1 MSSLLALSFH
11 PAFYPP
17 KSGGEERL
25 YNIYS
30 SLSKNF
36 KVKLITFTYPNSE
49 NVVERVTHNENF
61 TEIRVP
67 KTKVSAVF
75 HHFVNRCSDIK
86 ECSAVVTSIES
97 RFNKNFKEVI
107 ETEIRSADIVIFV
120 YPFLYTVPERLLKNK
135 KVVYESHNL
144 EYELMKD
151 AFSGS
156 TLGKFLLDYVFRLE
170 KSLSTKSDCIFTVSE
185 ENKTQLASFYKV
197 DPNKIYL
204 SPNGVN
210 PGIYNDLYNDLY
222 KDFIKEKFQEENF
235 QQEGIKTQTSKKQ
248 LFKQSS
254 EELYD
259 EFSSLKAQKIC
270 AFIGSYHPPNI
281 EAIENIQKIA
291 LKMPDTIFLVAGN
304 ASQYFID
311 SGLVEKTD
319 TEICREISKQ
329 KVILKEG
336 FYGVE
341 YWDSIPTVWCKPEFG
356 ISLSD
361 SIESLEMKVYSP
373 EEKELKTQI
382 NEIGSNP
389 ATIKLNEGWSQVK
402 IDRRAVELK
411 DDFKEDSKDD
421 SKNINWD
428 ILFECKPFKNNTRN
442 LGVALQEISYSEN
455 GEIFR
460 FDLSK
465 GPNQPFTLKAA
476 KNVVLLGRVTDEEKK
491 ALYKIADLALNP
503 MTSGSGTNIKMLDYM
518 AAGLPVISTP
528 VGARGLDL
536 EDSKNALICEISD
549 FPERISRILADRK
562 LYTEIRNNGRKHVV
576 EKFDW
581 SKIAAEMGKV
591 LGQI

>member
-1 MSSLLALSFH
+1 MSTLLALSFH

-49 NVVERVTHNENF
+49 NVVERVNHNENF
-61 TEIRVP
+61 MEIRIP

-107 ETEIRSADIVIFV
+107 KTEIGSVDIVIFV

-135 KVVYESHNL
+135 KIVYESHNL

-170 KSLSTKSDCIFTVSE
+170 KSLSARSDCIFTVSE
-185 ENKTQLASFYKV
+185 ENKTQLASLYKV
-197 DPNKIYL
+197 DPGKIYL

-210 PGIYNDLYNDLY
+210 PGIYNNLYN
-222 KDFIKEKFQEENF
+222 DFIKEKFQEENV
-235 QQEGIKTQTSKKQ
+235 QKEVVKTQTSRRQ
-248 LFKQSS
+248 FFEQSS

-259 EFSSLKAQKIC
+259 KFSSLKTQKIC
-270 AFIGSYHPPNI
+270 AFIGSYHSPNI

-319 TEICREISKQ
+319 LEICKEISKQ
-329 KVILKEG
+329 RVILKEG

-361 SIESLEMKVYSP
+361 SVESLEMKVYSP

-382 NEIGSNP
+382 DEIDSNS
-389 ATIKLNEGWSQVK
+389 AIFRLNEGWSQVK
-402 IDRRAVELK
+402 IDRKATGLKEDLK
-411 DDFKEDSKDD
+411 DK

-428 ILFECKPFKNNTRN
+428 ILFECKPFKDNTRN
-442 LGVALQEISYSEN
+442 LGVAVQEINYSEN

-476 KNVVLLGRVTDEEKK
+476 KNVVLLGRVSDEEKQ
-491 ALYKIADLALNP
+491 ALYRVADVALNP

-536 EDSKNALICEISD
+536 EDFKNALICEISG
-549 FPERISRILADRK
+549 FPEKISRILEDRK
-562 LYTEIRNNGRKHVV
+562 LYTEIRSNGRKHV
-576 EKFDW
+576 EDKFDW
-581 SKIAAEMGKV
+581 KKIAAEMGKV

>member
-1 MSSLLALSFH
+1 MSTLLALSFH

-25 YNIYS
+25 YNIYF

-49 NVVERVTHNENF
+49 NVVERVNHNENF

-107 ETEIRSADIVIFV
+107 KTEIRSADIVIFV

-156 TLGKFLLDYVFRLE
+156 TLGKFLLDYVLRLE
-170 KSLSTKSDCIFTVSE
+170 KSLSARSDCIFTVSE
-185 ENKTQLASFYKV
+185 ENKTQLASLYKV
-197 DPNKIYL
+197 DPGKIYL

-210 PGIYNDLYNDLY
+210 PGIYNDLYNY
-222 KDFIKEKFQEENF
+222 FIKEKFQEENF
-235 QQEGIKTQTSKKQ
+235 QKEEVKTQISKKQ
-248 LFKQSS
+248 FFEQSS

-259 EFSSLKAQKIC
+259 KFSSLKTQKIC

-311 SGLVEKTD
+311 SGLVEKTGL
-319 TEICREISKQ
+319 EICREISKQ

-361 SIESLEMKVYSP
+361 SVESLKMKVYSP

-389 ATIKLNEGWSQVK
+389 AIFRLNEGWSQVK

-411 DDFKEDSKDD
+411 GDLKNK

-428 ILFECKPFKNNTRN
+428 ILFECKPFKDNTRN
-442 LGVALQEISYSEN
+442 LGVAVQEISYSEN

-476 KNVVLLGRVTDEEKK
+476 KNVVLLGRVSDEEKQ
-491 ALYKIADLALNP
+491 ALYKVADVALNP

-549 FPERISRILADRK
+549 FPEKISRILEDRK
-562 LYTEIRNNGRKHVV
+562 LYTEIRNNGRKHV
-576 EKFDW
+576 EDKFDW
-581 SKIAAEMGKV
+581 KKIAAEMGKV